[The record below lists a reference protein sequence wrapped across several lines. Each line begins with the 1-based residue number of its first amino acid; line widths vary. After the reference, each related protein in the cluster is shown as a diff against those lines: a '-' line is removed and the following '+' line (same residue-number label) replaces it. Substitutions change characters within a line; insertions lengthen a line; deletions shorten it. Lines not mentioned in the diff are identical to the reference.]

1 MFLFFFFWLFEFFRR
16 RRRGR
21 ADRKNGL
28 ERFLSCRL
36 KRHDHERGCL
46 TMNTR
51 RFEDLFYRFS
61 LRPSLFICERF
72 FLRSDVIRPLFKHIL
87 WRFQQIFYRTF
98 SCSSWQFK
106 ASVPYPGWVRRGREP
121 STPRRALSCLNDIAT
136 MSASYLALSCREHVL
151 PLRQQNSLAR
161 KSVNSSSAFRGIG
174 TRGEDAWLSPCS
186 SRASRVPPSR

>member
-1 MFLFFFFWLFEFFRR
+1 
-16 RRRGR
+16 
-21 ADRKNGL
+21 
-28 ERFLSCRL
+28 
-36 KRHDHERGCL
+36 
-46 TMNTR
+46 MNTR

-136 MSASYLALSCREHVL
+136 MSASYLALSCLEHVL
-151 PLRQQNSLAR
+151 LLCLDLLATDLALPHQPCIPLTLGAGGGACR
-161 KSVNSSSAFRGIG
+161 KPSVWA
-174 TRGEDAWLSPCS
+174 AVALSPGGLASCAVALFAAL
-186 SRASRVPPSR
+186 RAARH